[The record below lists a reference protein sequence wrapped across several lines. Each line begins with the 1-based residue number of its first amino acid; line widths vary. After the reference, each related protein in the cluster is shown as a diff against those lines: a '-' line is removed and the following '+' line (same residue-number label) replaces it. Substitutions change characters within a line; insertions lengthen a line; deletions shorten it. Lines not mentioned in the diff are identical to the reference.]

1 MNIIVPVDVC
11 IKRYYRAYANVDE
24 NATEKEILKTITD
37 AIIENQES
45 ELMPDPVL
53 DIDEIDIEWMHIDH
67 DGAWTQEEDKDINEI
82 LKGK

>member
-37 AIIENQES
+37 AIIENQDK
-45 ELMPDPVL
+45 ELMPDPDL

-67 DGAWTQEEDKDINEI
+67 DGAWTQEEDNDIKEI